1 MVKRLISRVQNTNL
15 KNKIFF
21 FTTAVILL
29 ISVLIALFTRWVLIS
44 SLTSELKERGLGIGH
59 SIAESGRGYILT
71 EDIPELISLIFD
83 ARLGVRRHLMGYVYI
98 TDKQDKILAHTFTM
112 EFPSELVNVNPI
124 KPEKA
129 YDVKLLRLDG
139 KLVYDVVVPVTEGI
153 YRIGSVHVGLKKQ
166 HIDQLIGKLRI
177 TFLGFVSA
185 VTILFFIISHH
196 LSKYIT
202 RPITELI
209 KVSDEI
215 SRGNFDITHNLAS
228 SVHCWENRDCTQAD
242 CPAYGNDGIP
252 CWYVDGTLS
261 AGGGPDKF
269 PGKLARCEN
278 CPVYCIGIKDEVRQ
292 LSNSFLNMTNR
303 IMDSQAKLKESD
315 NKYRSLF
322 AGGPNP
328 IFVLDRKT
336 LVILSANPSA
346 EETYGYTREEL
357 IGKIFTDLGAFDL
370 DTVQQADFQAHHQ
383 GQITTVGSKIQ
394 CRKKGDDL
402 LYVNVHAC
410 PVLYQNKDAVI
421 LATTDITEMVEKDN
435 QLIQAS
441 KMTTL
446 GEMSAGIAHELN
458 QPLNAIKMGNEF
470 IDMMIEKKEKIPDE
484 NLLQIVKEV
493 SSQVD
498 RAVDIIRRLR
508 DFGRKADFTKEKVNI
523 NKPVQ
528 DVLDIIGRQLRL
540 QNIDIKIKMDKDI
553 PPILAHRNR
562 IEQVIFNLIT
572 NARDAINQKLE
583 AGGASSGNRILI
595 QTHARD
601 DQVMGAGSYTGIGI
615 DTALNERIFEA
626 FFTTKKMGEGMGLG
640 LSITNGIVEDYG
652 GKINI
657 ESSQETGTT
666 FHLSFPAATG
676 GRNHDIT

>member
-1 MVKRLISRVQNTNL
+1 MVKRLISSVENTNL

-21 FTTAVILL
+21 LITAVILL

-59 SIAESGRGYILT
+59 SIAESSRGYILT
-71 EDIPELISLIFD
+71 KDIPKLISLIFD
-83 ARLGVRRHLMGYVYI
+83 ARLGVRKHLMGYVYI
-98 TDKQDKILAHTFTM
+98 TDKQGKILAHTFTT
-112 EFPSELVNVNPI
+112 EFPVDLLNINPI
-124 KPEKA
+124 DPEKT
-129 YDVKLLRLDG
+129 YDIELLRLDG
-139 KLVYDVVVPVTEGI
+139 KFVYDVAIPVTEGL

-166 HIDQLIGKLRI
+166 HIDQLIGKLRT

-185 VTILFFIISHH
+185 VTILFFIISHY

-215 SRGNFDITHNLAS
+215 SRGNFDITQNLG
-228 SVHCWENRDCTQAD
+228 R
-242 CPAYGNDGIP
+242 
-252 CWYVDGTLS
+252 VDRMG
-261 AGGGPDKF
+261 
-269 PGKLARCEN
+269 
-278 CPVYCIGIKDEVRQ
+278 VKDEVQQ
-292 LSNSFLNMTNR
+292 LSNSFMNMTNR
-303 IMDSQAKLKESD
+303 IMDSQAKLKESES
-315 NKYRSLF
+315 KYRSLF
-322 AGGPNP
+322 TGGPNP
-328 IFVLDRKT
+328 IFVLDRET
-336 LVILSANPSA
+336 LTILSANPSA
-346 EETYGYTREEL
+346 EETYEYTKENL
-357 IGKIFTDLGAFDL
+357 IGKTFTEIGSFEL
-370 DTVQQADFQAHHQ
+370 DEVQQADFQAEHA
-383 GQITTVGSKIQ
+383 GKITTIGSKVQ
-394 CRKKGDDL
+394 CRKKGGDL

-410 PVLYQNKDAVI
+410 PVRYQNRDAVI

-470 IDMMIEKKEKIPDE
+470 IDMMIEKKEKFSDKD
-484 NLLQIVKEV
+484 LLQIVKEV

-508 DFGRKADFTKEKVNI
+508 DFGRKADFTKEKINI

-528 DVLDIIGRQLRL
+528 GVLDIIGRQLRL
-540 QNIDIKIKMDKDI
+540 QNIDIQLKIDEDI
-553 PPILAHRNR
+553 PFILAHRNR

-583 AGGASSGNRILI
+583 AGGPDNGNRILI
-595 QTHARD
+595 ETHARAG
-601 DQVMGAGSYTGIGI
+601 QVMLAVSDTGIGM
-615 DTALNERIFEA
+615 DTALKERIFEA

-657 ESSQETGTT
+657 ESFEGQGTT
-666 FHLSFPAATG
+666 FRLSFPAAT
-676 GRNHDIT
+676 